1 LVKNEVFI
9 SMAQN
14 ILQRALDIVYNR
26 SEEKNRQY
34 GDFHE
39 SMDRATNIYNLISK
53 NQISVEDMYK
63 AMIALKLSRQYN
75 SHKEDNLLDIVA
87 YMASMNDLNNKQ
99 K

>member
-1 LVKNEVFI
+1 
-9 SMAQN
+9 
-14 ILQRALDIVYNR
+14 
-26 SEEKNRQY
+26 
-34 GDFHE
+34 
-39 SMDRATNIYNLISK
+39 
-53 NQISVEDMYK
+53 MYK